1 MSEAVRTEIP
11 CQGARRDRAPGR
23 AAAGRGPATEAA
35 ELNRDLQRDPG
46 PAEAEYDGDNHY
58 AYCERMACQFFECC
72 QRLRELGGLVR
83 ARDELLGILERLDT
97 EDMTEEAT
105 RLSTATTNL
114 FAEIYRELV
123 EDEPSA
129 AAGGE

>member
-1 MSEAVRTEIP
+1 VS
-11 CQGARRDRAPGR
+11 GW
-23 AAAGRGPATEAA
+23 PASSSSVASDVTWV
-35 ELNRDLQRDPG
+35 
-46 PAEAEYDGDNHY
+46 
-58 AYCERMACQFFECC
+58 
-72 QRLRELGGLVR
+72 GLVR

>member
-1 MSEAVRTEIP
+1 VKLFGQTSRARERAATERLAELLLGVGRPQEAVELY
-11 CQGARRDRAPGR
+11 RDP
-23 AAAGRGPATEAA
+23 
-35 ELNRDLQRDPG
+35 LRDPG

-58 AYCERMACQFFECC
+58 AYCEPMACQLLECC
-72 QRLRELGGLVR
+72 QRRDLGGLAR
-83 ARDELLGILERLDT
+83 ARDELLGILERLDA

>member
-1 MSEAVRTEIP
+1 VTWV
-11 CQGARRDRAPGR
+11 
-23 AAAGRGPATEAA
+23 
-35 ELNRDLQRDPG
+35 
-46 PAEAEYDGDNHY
+46 
-58 AYCERMACQFFECC
+58 
-72 QRLRELGGLVR
+72 GLVR

-123 EDEPSA
+123 EDEPAA
-129 AAGGE
+129 AAGGRVEQADVLVGARLASHVVHKED